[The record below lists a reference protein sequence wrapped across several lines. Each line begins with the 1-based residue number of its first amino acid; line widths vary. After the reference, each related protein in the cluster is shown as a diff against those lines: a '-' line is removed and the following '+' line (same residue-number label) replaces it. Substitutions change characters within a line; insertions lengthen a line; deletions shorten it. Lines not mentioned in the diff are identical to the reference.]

1 VDWTFAVHLTAGS
14 GTANVGIGHQEEIE
28 LVMSNAEIRAQTI
41 VLVEDEQAMA
51 DEIKGELESKG
62 YLVRHATI
70 AQAADAAR
78 VGDAAMMVMDRIV
91 FGEDSIVTLEVLRKE
106 GIKVPV
112 LVISA
117 LSSVDEK
124 VKGLKAGGDDY
135 LTKPFAM
142 VELSA
147 RVEAMLRRL
156 DDVRTTKLRV
166 GDLEMDLIE
175 KVVYRGGSKI
185 ELLPREFRLLEY
197 FLRHPGR
204 VITRAMLLQE
214 VWQYHFSLETNVV
227 DVHISNLRKKIDTKG
242 MPSLIVN
249 IRGAGFMLNTN
260 A

>member
-1 VDWTFAVHLTAGS
+1 LTNKPA
-14 GTANVGIGHQEEIE
+14 T
-28 LVMSNAEIRAQTI
+28 RPQTI
-41 VLVEDEQAMA
+41 LLVEDETEMA
-51 DEIKGELESKG
+51 AEIKAELETRG
-62 YLVRHATI
+62 HLVRTASI

-78 VGDAAMMVMDRIV
+78 VGDAAMMIMDRIV
-91 FGEDSIVTLEVLRKE
+91 FGEDSLVTLEALRKE
-106 GIKVPV
+106 GVKVPV

-117 LSSVDEK
+117 LATVDER

-142 VELSA
+142 VELVA
-147 RVEAMLRRL
+147 RVDALLRRL
-156 DDVRTTKLRV
+156 DDVRITKLRV

-175 KVVYRGGSKI
+175 KTVYRGDTRI
-185 ELLPREFRLLEY
+185 DLLPREFRLMEY

-204 VITRAMLLQE
+204 VITRAMLLEE

-242 MPSLIVN
+242 APSLIVN
-249 IRGAGFMLNTN
+249 IRGAGFMLNAN

>member
-1 VDWTFAVHLTAGS
+1 MT
-14 GTANVGIGHQEEIE
+14 NK
-28 LVMSNAEIRAQTI
+28 AETHPQTI
-41 VLVEDEQAMA
+41 VLVEDETEMA
-51 DEIKGELESKG
+51 EEIKGELESKG
-62 YLVRHATI
+62 YLVRIASI

-78 VGDAAMMVMDRIV
+78 VGDAAMMIMDRIV
-91 FGEDSIVTLEVLRKE
+91 FGEDSLNTLEVLRKE
-106 GIKVPV
+106 GVKVPV

-156 DDVRTTKLRV
+156 DDVRTTKLHV

-175 KVVYRGGSKI
+175 KTVHRGGTRI
-185 ELLPREFRLLEY
+185 DLLPREFRLLEY

-242 MPSLIVN
+242 TPSLIVN
-249 IRGAGFMLNTN
+249 IRGAGFMLN
-260 A
+260 AHA

>member
-1 VDWTFAVHLTAGS
+1 MTNTADAPAP
-14 GTANVGIGHQEEIE
+14 TV
-28 LVMSNAEIRAQTI
+28 

-51 DEIKGELESKG
+51 DEIKSELEGKG
-62 YLVRHATI
+62 YLVRHASI

-78 VGDAAMMVMDRIV
+78 VGAADVMVMDRIV
-91 FGEDSIVTLEVLRKE
+91 FGEDSLVTLEALRKE

-124 VKGLKAGGDDY
+124 VRGLKAGGDDY

-175 KVVYRGGSKI
+175 KTVHRNGNRV

-242 MPSLIVN
+242 VPSLIVN
-249 IRGAGFMLNTN
+249 IRGAGFMLNAN

>member
-1 VDWTFAVHLTAGS
+1 VTNTAD
-14 GTANVGIGHQEEIE
+14 APAH
-28 LVMSNAEIRAQTI
+28 TI

-51 DEIKGELESKG
+51 DEIKSELEAKG
-62 YLVRHATI
+62 YLVRHASI

-78 VGDAAMMVMDRIV
+78 VGDAAVMVMDRIV
-91 FGEDSIVTLEVLRKE
+91 FGEDSLVTLEALRKE

-124 VKGLKAGGDDY
+124 VRGLKAGGDDY

-175 KVVYRGGSKI
+175 KTVHRGGNRV

-242 MPSLIVN
+242 VPSLIVN
-249 IRGAGFMLNTN
+249 IRGAGFMLNAN

>member
-1 VDWTFAVHLTAGS
+1 
-14 GTANVGIGHQEEIE
+14 
-28 LVMSNAEIRAQTI
+28 
-41 VLVEDEQAMA
+41 
-51 DEIKGELESKG
+51 
-62 YLVRHATI
+62 
-70 AQAADAAR
+70 
-78 VGDAAMMVMDRIV
+78 MMIMDRIV
-91 FGEDSIVTLEVLRKE
+91 FGEDSLKTLEALRKE
-106 GIKVPV
+106 GVKVPV

-156 DDVRTTKLRV
+156 DDVRTTKLHV

-175 KVVYRGGSKI
+175 KTVHRGGTRI
-185 ELLPREFRLLEY
+185 DLLPREFRLLEY

-242 MPSLIVN
+242 TPSLIVN
-249 IRGAGFMLNTN
+249 IRGAGFMLNAN

>member
-1 VDWTFAVHLTAGS
+1 MTNKPEPRS
-14 GTANVGIGHQEEIE
+14 
-28 LVMSNAEIRAQTI
+28 QTI

-51 DEIKGELESKG
+51 DEVKGELESKG
-62 YLVRHATI
+62 YLVRLASI
-70 AQAADAAR
+70 AEAANAAR
-78 VGDAAMMVMDRIV
+78 VGDAAMMIMDRIV
-91 FGEDSIVTLEVLRKE
+91 FCEDSLGTLEALRRE
-106 GIKVPV
+106 GVKVPV

-117 LSSVDEK
+117 LSSLDEK

-142 VELSA
+142 VELVA

-156 DDVRTTKLRV
+156 DDVRTTKLHV

-175 KVVYRGGSKI
+175 KTVYRSGIKI

-204 VITRAMLLQE
+204 VVTRAMLLQE
-214 VWQYHFSLETNVV
+214 VWHYHFSLATNVV

-249 IRGAGFMLNTN
+249 IRGAGFMLN
-260 A
+260 AHA

>member
-1 VDWTFAVHLTAGS
+1 MTK
-14 GTANVGIGHQEEIE
+14 
-28 LVMSNAEIRAQTI
+28 AETRPQTI
-41 VLVEDEQAMA
+41 VLVEDEEAMA
-51 DEIKGELESKG
+51 VEIKGELESKG
-62 YLVRHATI
+62 YLVRIASI

-78 VGDAAMMVMDRIV
+78 VSDAAMMIMDRIV
-91 FGEDSIVTLEVLRKE
+91 FGEDSLKTLEVLRKE
-106 GIKVPV
+106 GVKVPV

-156 DDVRTTKLRV
+156 DDVRTTKLHV

-175 KVVYRGGSKI
+175 KTVHRGGSRI
-185 ELLPREFRLLEY
+185 DLLPREFRLLEY

-242 MPSLIVN
+242 TPSLIVN
-249 IRGAGFMLNTN
+249 IRGAGFMLNAN

>member
-1 VDWTFAVHLTAGS
+1 MTNKPEA
-14 GTANVGIGHQEEIE
+14 
-28 LVMSNAEIRAQTI
+28 RAQTI

-51 DEIKGELESKG
+51 DEVKGELESKG
-62 YLVRHATI
+62 YLVRLASI
-70 AQAADAAR
+70 AEAADAAR
-78 VGDAAMMVMDRIV
+78 VGDAAMMIMDRIV
-91 FGEDSIVTLEVLRKE
+91 FGEDSLVTLEALRKE
-106 GIKVPV
+106 GVKVPV

-142 VELSA
+142 VELTA

-156 DDVRTTKLRV
+156 DDIRTTKLRV

-175 KVVYRGGSKI
+175 KSVHRAGVKI

-249 IRGAGFMLNTN
+249 IRGAGFMLNAN